1 MWAGWV
7 KSRVSVL
14 WVTGLA
20 LMQPSCGGYQFIGQV
35 DEVAHSV
42 GDALA
47 SLDEMLV
54 VSGAAL
60 SSPGLFHSEHGEE
73 ETDLTGPER
82 LSCLQTTPLTAVSC
96 SSGIRTWTLDGE
108 CSSGLRTALTG
119 TVTFRY
125 SANDCGMGTVGT
137 WVTRQPSYLQTGK
150 KMGELIASSSA
161 QGQVL
166 TKTPAGYDFVIQDLE
181 RLFYWPDNEGNYPMS
196 VSTPSSWI
204 ITGGQ
209 DRSSRVVTSGSL
221 RLVQH
226 RLGWTA
232 NVAITSPLVFSS
244 TCNCAVS
251 GTLTGAVTGEEE
263 DDQLEVEIQSC
274 GVALIREHGMH
285 SFRVK
290 LDRCAPVNW

>member
-1 MWAGWV
+1 MRVGRV
-7 KSRVSVL
+7 ISSVSVL
-14 WVTGLA
+14 LVASAA
-20 LMQPSCGGYQFIGQV
+20 LMLPACGGLHFVGQV

-54 VSGAAL
+54 ISGAAL
-60 SSPGLFHSEHGEE
+60 SSPGLFHSEHGDE

-82 LSCLQTTPLTAVSC
+82 LSCLQTTPLSSVSC
-96 SSGIRTWTLDGE
+96 SSGVRTWNLDGE

-119 TVTFRY
+119 AVTFRY
-125 SANDCGMGTVGT
+125 SANDCGMGSVDQ
-137 WVTRQPSYLQTGK
+137 WVARQPSYLQTGK
-150 KMGELIASSSA
+150 KMGELLASSSA

-166 TKTPAGYDFVIQDLE
+166 TKTAAGYDFVIQDLE
-181 RLFYWPDNEGNYPMS
+181 RLFYWPDNDGNYPMT
-196 VSTPSSWI
+196 VTTPSTWT

-209 DRSSRVVTSGSL
+209 SRSSRVVTSGSL
-221 RLVQH
+221 QLVQH

-232 NVAITSPLVFSS
+232 NVSITSPLVFSS

-251 GTLTGAVTGEEE
+251 GTLKGAVTGEEE
-263 DDQLEVEIQSC
+263 DDQLEIEIQSC
-274 GVALIREHGMH
+274 GVAMIREHGMH
-285 SFRVK
+285 SFQVK

>member
-1 MWAGWV
+1 MRAGRMT
-7 KSRVSVL
+7 SSFSVL
-14 WVTGLA
+14 LVA
-20 LMQPSCGGYQFIGQV
+20 LIALLQPACGGPAFVGQV

-54 VSGAAL
+54 ISGAAL
-60 SSPGLFHSEHGEE
+60 NSPGLFHSDHGEE
-73 ETDLTGPER
+73 EMDLTGPER
-82 LSCLQTTPLTAVSC
+82 LSCLQTTPLTSVSC
-96 SSGIRTWTLDGE
+96 SSGVRTWNLNGE

-119 TVTFRY
+119 SVTFRY
-125 SANDCGMGTVGT
+125 SANDCAMGTIGQ
-137 WVTRQPSYLQTGK
+137 WVARQPSYLQTGK
-150 KMGELIASSSA
+150 KMGELLASSSA

-166 TKTPAGYDFVIQDLE
+166 TKTTAGYDFVIQDLE
-181 RLFYWPDNEGNYPMS
+181 RLFYWPDNEGNFPMT
-196 VSTPSSWI
+196 VTTPSTWA

-209 DRSSRVVTSGSL
+209 DRSTRVVTSGSL
-221 RLVQH
+221 RLVEH

-232 NVAITSPLVFSS
+232 NVSITTPLVFSA

-251 GTLTGAVTGEEE
+251 GVLKGAITGEEE

-285 SFRVK
+285 SIQVK